1 MSSNFTSNFSVDDH
15 PFPVEP
21 KSASISYM
29 DLDGESERNANG
41 KLVRQIIRTNVRK
54 VEIEFGPITTSEATE
69 ILGMLSKPNFK
80 FTFPSP
86 KKVGTETIEE
96 AYCGDRQLGYLRT
109 SVPDGYTIN
118 RGNTVA
124 SSGGNSAPAS
134 EGVTFSGTGN
144 GGGNA
149 LYDGLKVSIIEY

>member
-1 MSSNFTSNFSVDDH
+1 MSSNFSVNGT

-41 KLVRQIIRTNVRK
+41 KLVRQIIRRNVRK
-54 VEIEFGPITTSEATE
+54 VEIEFGPITTSEAAT
-69 ILGMLSKPNFK
+69 ILGMLNNPK
-80 FTFPSP
+80 FSFTCPSP
-86 KKVGTETIEE
+86 TKGGTETIEE

-109 SVPDGYTIN
+109 NYSGSIN
-118 RGNTVA
+118 RGSVTKSV
-124 SSGGNSAPAS
+124 PVS
-134 EGVTFSGTGN
+134 EGVTFNGTRSGSDN
-144 GGGNA
+144 NA

>member
-1 MSSNFTSNFSVDDH
+1 MESNFKVDGN

-41 KLVRQIIRTNVRK
+41 KLVRQIIRTGVRK
-54 VEIEFGPITTSEATE
+54 LEIEFGPITTSEATT
-69 ILGMLSKPNFK
+69 ILYMLSKANFK

-86 KKVGTETIEE
+86 KGGFETIEE

-109 SVPDGYTIN
+109 NYNGTIN
-118 RGNTVA
+118 RGNNAKSANSTTF
-124 SSGGNSAPAS
+124 GGTN
-134 EGVTFSGTGN
+134 N
-144 GGGNA
+144 NA